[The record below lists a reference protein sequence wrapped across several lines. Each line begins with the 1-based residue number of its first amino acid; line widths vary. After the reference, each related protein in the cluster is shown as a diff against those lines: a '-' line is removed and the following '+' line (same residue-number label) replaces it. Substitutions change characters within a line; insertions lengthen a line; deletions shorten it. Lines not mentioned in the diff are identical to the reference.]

1 MERDNMDFQNIL
13 ASGQEL
19 LALYG
24 LKVLGALVVLILGR
38 WVARMLANLL
48 RRGLVRA
55 KVDETLTSFI
65 VNVAYVALL
74 VFVVISALGQLGMQ
88 TTSFIA
94 VIGAA
99 GLAVGLAFQ
108 GSLANFAA
116 GALMIMFRPFRVGDF
131 IEAGGVAGVVEEI
144 QIVTTKLRTGD
155 NKTVYVP
162 NNKIMG
168 DSITNYSAKETRRID
183 LVFGVGYEDDL
194 QQVKTLLE
202 EILAAD
208 ERVLKDPAP
217 TIGVLALA
225 DSSVNFAVRPWV
237 ATADYW
243 SVYFDLNETVKRRFD
258 AAGISIPYPQRDVH
272 LKGRQ
277 AA

>member
-1 MERDNMDFQNIL
+1 MDFQNIL

-24 LKVLGALVVLILGR
+24 LKVLGALLVLILGR

-48 RRGLVRA
+48 RRGLARA
-55 KVDETLTSFI
+55 KVDATLTSFI

-99 GLAVGLAFQ
+99 GLAIGLAFQ
-108 GSLANFAA
+108 GSLANF
-116 GALMIMFRPFRVGDF
+116 
-131 IEAGGVAGVVEEI
+131 
-144 QIVTTKLRTGD
+144 
-155 NKTVYVP
+155 
-162 NNKIMG
+162 
-168 DSITNYSAKETRRID
+168 
-183 LVFGVGYEDDL
+183 
-194 QQVKTLLE
+194 
-202 EILAAD
+202 AAD

-272 LKGRQ
+272 LKGQQ